1 MIKLDLFT
9 MYLGAASVFLA
20 LELLVF
26 VTVVG
31 RFTVGKAES
40 SGSMSP
46 TITVLAL
53 CSAFLEFSS
62 ISLLTCNSKRQKSVH
77 HTKTLNYNMYLKWVV
92 LQNIN
97 TPTQHFWISEGGG
110 GVFACLDKISDRE
123 GMFVGLDFKG
133 MGFEHKICKFT
144 KML

>member
-97 TPTQHFWISEGGG
+97 TPTQHF
-110 GVFACLDKISDRE
+110 
-123 GMFVGLDFKG
+123 
-133 MGFEHKICKFT
+133 
-144 KML
+144 